1 VKTILIATGFA
12 LLASILC
19 TPLVV
24 VYFRRRGFGQEIR
37 SDGPQ
42 SHLIKRGT
50 PTMGGVAIIASTVV
64 GYAVAHVI
72 IAIRGGG
79 GPNASGVLLLFL
91 MVGLGTVGFV
101 DDFIKIRK
109 QRSLGLRARAKF
121 LGQLLVGV
129 VFAILALQFR
139 SSRRLLPGEKH
150 ITHVTP
156 ASEHIS
162 FVRDIGVLGIGA
174 VGFVIVAYL
183 IISATSNAVN
193 LTDGLDGLAAGASAM
208 VFGAFTLISF
218 LQYRYTCG
226 DTGAGANCYVVRDP
240 LDVALVAASAMA
252 ACFGFLWWNAPP
264 AQIFMGDT
272 GSMALGGLMAGLAI
286 MTRTELLLVVLGGL
300 FAMVTL
306 SGIIQTGWFKFT
318 RIRTGTGRRV
328 FRMAPLHHHFE
339 LAGWEPTTVIVRFW
353 ILGGI
358 AVALGMGLF
367 YADFLGSG
375 G

>member
-1 VKTILIATGFA
+1 VKTILGAAVVA
-12 LLASILC
+12 LVASILC

-42 SHLIKRGT
+42 THFVKRGT
-50 PTMGGVAIIASTVV
+50 PTMGGVVIIGSTVV
-64 GYAVAHVI
+64 AYTVAHIVL
-72 IAIRGGG
+72 AIRGRG
-79 GPNASGVLLLFL
+79 GPTASGLLLLFL
-91 MVGLGTVGFV
+91 MVGLGLVGFL

-121 LGQLLVGV
+121 LGQLVVGV
-129 VFAILALQFR
+129 AFAVLALMFR
-139 SSRRLLPGEKH
+139 DKH
-150 ITHVTP
+150 GQTP
-156 ASEHIS
+156 ASKHIS
-162 FVRDIGVLGIGA
+162 YVRDIGALSIGA
-174 VGFVIVAYL
+174 VGFVIIAYL
-183 IISATSNAVN
+183 IVTATSNAVN

-208 VFGAFTLISF
+208 VFGAFTIIAV
-218 LQYRYTCG
+218 LQSRYPCG
-226 DTGAGANCYVVRDP
+226 NNPASGCYAVRDP
-240 LDVALVAASAMA
+240 VDVAIVAASAMA

-286 MTRTELLLVVLGGL
+286 ISRTELLLLVLGGL

-306 SGIIQTGWFKFT
+306 SGILQTGWFKFT
-318 RIRTGTGRRV
+318 RIRTGTGRRI

-353 ILGGI
+353 IMGGM
-358 AVALGMGLF
+358 AVAFGMGLF
-367 YADFLGSG
+367 YADLSG
-375 G
+375 YG